1 MLVTFNQK
9 HRELQAKQGLQATWE
24 REWDAKRKLAHD
36 GLHIQEED
44 LKFLGPI
51 FRLASPS
58 YDIDPYDE
66 NISNQ
71 LQGLVSDS
79 SSSHTS
85 PPKTPEKLAS
95 GLNWENIG
103 KTLPTVG
110 EKLENTALSQQL
122 QKKALA
128 QETLRTQSAAG
139 RLEAMDSSSLHFT
152 EDEWREFGIARLRSD
167 HFIKAG
173 TSYFRPSGQDER
185 NEKQVMITLKTD
197 TMMWHGLCVQFAQ
210 NQTIWSHDQLA
221 PDPGGGK
228 RKCCSLFASG
238 SDGHVHVAHLD
249 YLPASTFERL
259 TAGLRLETNGP
270 SRDRKELSSPSK
282 TMTLT
287 EPQSPQT
294 SLSNSRLTARES
306 ASLGITR
313 GSSILEESSW
323 DIDRDNDEGALMQ
336 VWVFWDKLY
345 AAGGIDADREAG
357 HPRLGICPV
366 DNSLLAICSGLSLEL
381 WVHEYGELPTPQPC
395 LAPRFSSTSSR
406 QRTPRQTASGLR
418 WRNIGKRIPGDG
430 VRLNSAKLSD
440 ALRSNKVEGN
450 ITELTDAEWMACGV
464 AELHLDH
471 FIKSGAYFFQP
482 VEVADGDEDTAGTS
496 DATSEDDDN
505 ASGKA
510 GVPRVPKWHLL
521 ADLREHC
528 DQLKAVA
535 WRLDGRL
542 LASAGQI
549 LL

>member
-9 HRELQAKQGLQATWE
+9 HRELQAKQGLQASWE

-51 FRLASPS
+51 FRLASSS

-71 LQGLVSDS
+71 LEGLVSDC

-128 QETLRTQSAAG
+128 QATLRTQSAAG

-185 NEKQVMITLKTD
+185 NEKQDMITLKTD
-197 TMMWHGLCVQFAQ
+197 TMMWHGLCLQFAQ

-287 EPQSPQT
+287 EPQSPLT
-294 SLSNSRLTARES
+294 SLSNSRLTAR
-306 ASLGITR
+306 
-313 GSSILEESSW
+313 
-323 DIDRDNDEGALMQ
+323 
-336 VWVFWDKLY
+336 
-345 AAGGIDADREAG
+345 
-357 HPRLGICPV
+357 
-366 DNSLLAICSGLSLEL
+366 
-381 WVHEYGELPTPQPC
+381 
-395 LAPRFSSTSSR
+395 
-406 QRTPRQTASGLR
+406 
-418 WRNIGKRIPGDG
+418 
-430 VRLNSAKLSD
+430 
-440 ALRSNKVEGN
+440 
-450 ITELTDAEWMACGV
+450 
-464 AELHLDH
+464 
-471 FIKSGAYFFQP
+471 
-482 VEVADGDEDTAGTS
+482 
-496 DATSEDDDN
+496 
-505 ASGKA
+505 
-510 GVPRVPKWHLL
+510 
-521 ADLREHC
+521 
-528 DQLKAVA
+528 
-535 WRLDGRL
+535 
-542 LASAGQI
+542 
-549 LL
+549 